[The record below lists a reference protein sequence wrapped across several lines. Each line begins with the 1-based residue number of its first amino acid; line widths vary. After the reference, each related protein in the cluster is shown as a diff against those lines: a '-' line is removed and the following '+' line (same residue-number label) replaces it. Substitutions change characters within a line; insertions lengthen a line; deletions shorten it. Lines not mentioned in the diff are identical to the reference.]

1 MENKRGFLIRGLLI
15 AGIVA
20 VIIAGVFIL
29 RKKNNTAGNVENN
42 LAGMVWQEKDKNG
55 NVKMTVKFGDNSIS
69 ADGKNSAGL
78 PYYSGTYE
86 LTGSSKIKFVFDTI
100 PDDAQMN
107 KTCTAKYEIED
118 ESLTI
123 DFGHT
128 EWQLEMKENAGAV
141 NELNNKYWKG
151 ESGKYKDY
159 AILIKDRTF
168 YVIDITQNKII
179 GQYQPSFKE
188 KLVLRDWYTKN
199 IMYTIE
205 YEIKDTELVLGSG
218 DGQTVFA
225 RTEDNYAVDLL
236 KEAETMKEELTQA
249 VDQTEWSAVSDGK
262 EYHLLFGSDNAVILI
277 NYTDAEVIFNSH
289 LMSVGVDEQVVAQQS
304 DGEAM
309 ELLRA
314 YKQGGLS
321 DMQLSVSIESI
332 EDGETEQL
340 MKPVLFEACT
350 DYIDQVRSVAEE
362 DRFFSIDSLTNMGIS
377 YYNEANRISFSLT
390 YEEPYYGVRIKSKDD
405 RNYLHGFIT
414 GAENGRCRVIWD
426 NEKIYE
432 NTPTWIKEF
441 VTNKEAELEP
451 FVGTADKKG
460 GLTIWY
466 SEGESLEFE
475 VE

>member
-1 MENKRGFLIRGLLI
+1 
-15 AGIVA
+15 
-20 VIIAGVFIL
+20 
-29 RKKNNTAGNVENN
+29 
-42 LAGMVWQEKDKNG
+42 
-55 NVKMTVKFGDNSIS
+55 
-69 ADGKNSAGL
+69 
-78 PYYSGTYE
+78 
-86 LTGSSKIKFVFDTI
+86 
-100 PDDAQMN
+100 MN

-179 GQYQPSFKE
+179 GQYQLSFKE

-262 EYHLLFGSDNAVILI
+262 EYHLLFGLDNAVILI

-405 RNYLHGFIT
+405 RN
-414 GAENGRCRVIWD
+414 
-426 NEKIYE
+426 
-432 NTPTWIKEF
+432 
-441 VTNKEAELEP
+441 
-451 FVGTADKKG
+451 
-460 GLTIWY
+460 
-466 SEGESLEFE
+466 
-475 VE
+475 